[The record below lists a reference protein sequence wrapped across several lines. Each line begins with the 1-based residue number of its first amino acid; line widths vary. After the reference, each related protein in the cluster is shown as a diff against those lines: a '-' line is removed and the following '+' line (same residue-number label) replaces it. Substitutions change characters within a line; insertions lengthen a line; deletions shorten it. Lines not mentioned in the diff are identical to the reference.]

1 LSFTEDFVVIP
12 TIDLEIQLFVGK
24 VMALYESRW
33 KTQHNAL
40 LKLNASLPKDRSAGR
55 VVEWKLVLQRIC
67 RNSEDLYIE
76 IKYLWDW

>member
-1 LSFTEDFVVIP
+1 M
-12 TIDLEIQLFVGK
+12 GK

-67 RNSEDLYIE
+67 RNSEDLY
-76 IKYLWDW
+76 